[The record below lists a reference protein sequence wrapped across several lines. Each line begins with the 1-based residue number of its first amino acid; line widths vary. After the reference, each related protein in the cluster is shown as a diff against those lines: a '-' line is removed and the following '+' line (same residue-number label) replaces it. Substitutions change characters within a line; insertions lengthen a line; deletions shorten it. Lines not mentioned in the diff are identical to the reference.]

1 MLSTSEC
8 LPLTSQHLATHHEVL
23 IAEDVEP
30 GVRLP
35 RDVFES
41 LACMLCD
48 GLSLSCFLDS

>member
-8 LPLTSQHLATHHEVL
+8 LPLTSQHLATHHEVS